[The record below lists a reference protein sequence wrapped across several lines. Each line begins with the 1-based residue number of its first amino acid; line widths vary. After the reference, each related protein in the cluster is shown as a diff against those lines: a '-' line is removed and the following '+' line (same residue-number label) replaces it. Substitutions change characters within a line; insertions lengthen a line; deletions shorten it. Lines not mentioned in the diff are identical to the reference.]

1 MNRLSEYSQ
10 SFNRLEK
17 ERHFITKEMRCLIHD
32 TLSCFRQETADKDMT
47 PNMEVR
53 VIDCLIRNINIP
65 YLEIKN
71 IIKNRNIKT
80 DMDFYYSYDDGE
92 FYDVVED
99 IPNYTARNYENY
111 GILDFDVDINIINKL
126 KEIL

>member
-1 MNRLSEYSQ
+1 
-10 SFNRLEK
+10 
-17 ERHFITKEMRCLIHD
+17 MRCLIHD

-47 PNMEVR
+47 PNMKVR

-71 IIKNRNIKT
+71 IIKNRHIKT